1 MYSHQNR
8 IASLNHRI
16 ARIEKQAMFLEAL
29 KKSVRSVLNLFG
41 KAGVAILAPASK
53 KDIKRRARKIMS
65 DPAFMESVEK
75 APRRTSLDKLVSYFR
90 HAFRANPQIK
100 AYLIL
105 AVIIACL
112 FVVFPKASV
121 ALIVLAIANI
131 LASDSD
137 EDMEK
142 KRSAD
147 IDFRARN
154 YILNQNNK

>member
-1 MYSHQNR
+1 MYSHQKR

-16 ARIEKQAMFLEAL
+16 ARMEKQAMFLEAL
-29 KKSVRSVLNLFG
+29 KKGVRSVLTLFG
-41 KAGVAILAPASK
+41 RAGVSITAPASK
-53 KDIKRRARKIMS
+53 KDIKRRARQLMR
-65 DPAFMESVEK
+65 DPVFMESVEK

-100 AYLIL
+100 AYLVL

-121 ALIVLAIANI
+121 ALIIFAIANV
-131 LASDSD
+131 LASDDD
-137 EDMEK
+137 EAVQK
-142 KRSAD
+142 KRLAD